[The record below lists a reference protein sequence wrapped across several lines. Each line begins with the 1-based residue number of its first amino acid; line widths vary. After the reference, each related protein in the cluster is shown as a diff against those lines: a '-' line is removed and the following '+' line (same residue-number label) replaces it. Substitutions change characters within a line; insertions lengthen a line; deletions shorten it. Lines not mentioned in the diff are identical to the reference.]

1 MQDEP
6 PGRLQLRHHAP
17 QVPSAGRHGA
27 PDSRGRL
34 PPSNTPTNCKLI
46 RATVATVSKT
56 KELKKRSWGQERVGL
71 VSFGSCLP
79 CERFALLSVLELMC
93 VAQKRRC

>member
-1 MQDEP
+1 MSLQDAYNFVTTRRRCHPRVGMAQPTPVVVCRRRTP
-6 PGRLQLRHHAP
+6 PQTA
-17 QVPSAGRHGA
+17 
-27 PDSRGRL
+27 
-34 PPSNTPTNCKLI
+34 KLI